1 MASSCSMA
9 NYYTR
14 HQEDIS
20 SNTVSMPEG
29 FSDHIKEM
37 TTCKDLG
44 CEVIIIDEHEKNLEK
59 KVLTLTTINLRKIC
73 LSSLILRSLIFR
85 CLPI

>member
-37 TTCKDLG
+37 PTMITGDFNCHIGDHRLPRGESTRTRRLSKRPGLQG
-44 CEVIIIDEHEKNLEK
+44 HG
-59 KVLTLTTINLRKIC
+59 LTL
-73 LSSLILRSLIFR
+73 
-85 CLPI
+85 P